1 MSLSLAL
8 NSAYSGLKASQT
20 QYGILSRNIENVQV
34 SHYVRKNAVISS
46 RIVAGHN
53 LGLQVDVT
61 RDVDEKLIRDVR
73 ISAGEHSAL
82 SMKAEYMK
90 TWSLKIGQPQDESS
104 VSSVL
109 NSFKIALQ
117 TLEGSPGS
125 QVDQLNVVR
134 AAEKLATQINSLN
147 NEAQRMVGDADGQIK
162 ARVDVINADL
172 KRLEALNK
180 TIAGSGNNVAAV
192 GDLMDE
198 RDMIADRISSEIG
211 ITTYLRDN
219 GEMVVLTRGGATLLD
234 GSAVTLDFTSR
245 GDLRTSDGTLLTPKD
260 GNPSGIK
267 SGALAGLFDVRD
279 NVMPEFMKQLDDL
292 ASGII
297 RQFEAADGSLAPG
310 QAGLFTDSGNPY
322 NAANNAGLAGRIKV
336 NSAVIPSQGG
346 DVWRISA
353 GIGATAPLPNADATQ
368 VSAFVSAFSTTMT
381 FGSSEKLPNNS
392 KLEDFAVSLVSAQ
405 QYERTSTDSS
415 LRISKISLSTLQE
428 TRMNRDG
435 VNVDDELMKVQTV
448 QQSYQASAAVLKSVQ
463 DMLDQLLSIA

>member
-8 NSAYSGLKASQT
+8 NSAYSGLKANQT
-20 QYGILSRNIENVQV
+20 QYGILSRNIENVQN
-34 SHYVRKNAVISS
+34 SGYVRKNAVITS
-46 RIVAGHN
+46 RVVAGHN
-53 LGLQVDVT
+53 LGLQVNVT

-73 ISAGEHSAL
+73 ISSGEYSAL
-82 SMKAEYMK
+82 SIKSEYMSS
-90 TWSLKIGQPQDESS
+90 WSLKVGQPQDESS
-104 VSSVL
+104 VSSIL

-134 AAEKLATQINSLN
+134 ASEKLATQINSLN
-147 NEAQRMVGDADGQIK
+147 TEAQKMIGDADNQIK
-162 ARVDVINADL
+162 ARVDVINEDL

-180 TIAGSGNNVAAV
+180 SIAGSGNNVAVV

-198 RDMIADRISSEIG
+198 RDVIADRLSNEIG
-211 ITTYLRDN
+211 ITTYLREN
-219 GEMVVLTRGGATLLD
+219 GEMVVLTRGGVSLVD
-234 GSAVTLDFTSR
+234 GSAIKLEYTSH
-245 GDLRTSDGTLLTPKD
+245 GDLRTSDGTLLTPN
-260 GNPSGIK
+260 GTNPSGIK
-267 SGALAGLFDVRD
+267 SGALAGLFDIRD
-279 NVMPEFMKQLDDL
+279 NVGPEFMKQLDDL

-310 QAGLFTDSGNPY
+310 QAGLFTDNGNSY
-322 NAANNAGLAGRIKV
+322 DAANNAGLAGRIKV

-353 GIGATAPLPNADATQ
+353 GIGATSPLPTADATQ
-368 VSAFVSAFSTTMT
+368 VSAFISAFSTTMT
-381 FGSSEKLPNNS
+381 FGSSSKLPNSS

-405 QYERTSTDSS
+405 QYERTSNESS

-435 VNVDDELMKVQTV
+435 VNVDDELMKIQTV
-448 QQSYQASAAVLKSVQ
+448 QQSYQASSAVLKSVQ
-463 DMLDQLLSIA
+463 DMLDQLLSIV